1 MNILLPINQYENKHI
16 YFSRP
21 IKNMII
27 NNSNFI
33 GITYSNNNIVLNYI
47 YFHFNILFSFT
58 DKYFNKYKYVFDINS
73 NKNKEYIKQI
83 IKIEVDILTKINILN
98 KRPKYKLKEHIQ
110 SGIVKLYN
118 ENNNNNNNN
127 INENTKLLIK
137 ISGIWENDVNYGI
150 IYKFIL
156 A

>member
-1 MNILLPINQYENKHI
+1 MNILLPIDQYSNKHI

-27 NNSNFI
+27 NDSNFI
-33 GITYSNNNIVLNYI
+33 GIIYSNNNIVLNYI
-47 YFHFNILFSFT
+47 FFHFNIFFSSI
-58 DKYFNKYKYVFDINS
+58 DKYFNKYKYTFDVNS
-73 NKNKEYIKQI
+73 TKNKEYIKQI
-83 IKIEVDILTKINILN
+83 IKIEFDILTKINILN
-98 KRPKYKLKEHIQ
+98 KHPKYKMNEHIQ
-110 SGIVKLYN
+110 SGIVKLFN
-118 ENNNNNNNN
+118 ENNNN

-137 ISGIWENDVNYGI
+137 ISGIWENTTNYGI

>member
-1 MNILLPINQYENKHI
+1 MNILLPIDQYANKHI

-27 NNSNFI
+27 NDSNFI
-33 GITYSNNNIVLNYI
+33 GIIYSNNNIVLNYI
-47 YFHFNILFSFT
+47 FFHFNIFFSSI
-58 DKYFNKYKYVFDINS
+58 DKYFNKYKYTFDVNS
-73 NKNKEYIKQI
+73 TKNKEYIKQI
-83 IKIEVDILTKINILN
+83 IKIEFDILTKINILN
-98 KRPKYKLKEHIQ
+98 KHPKYKMNEHIQ
-110 SGIVKLYN
+110 SGIVKLFN
-118 ENNNNNNNN
+118 ENNNN

-137 ISGIWENDVNYGI
+137 ISGIWENTTNYGI

>member
-1 MNILLPINQYENKHI
+1 MNILLPIDQYANKHI

-27 NNSNFI
+27 NDSNFI
-33 GITYSNNNIVLNYI
+33 GIIYSNNNIVLNYI
-47 YFHFNILFSFT
+47 FFHFNIFFSSI
-58 DKYFNKYKYVFDINS
+58 DKYFNKYKYTFDVNS
-73 NKNKEYIKQI
+73 TKNKEYIKQI
-83 IKIEVDILTKINILN
+83 IKIEFDISTKINILN
-98 KRPKYKLKEHIQ
+98 KHPKYKMNEHIQ
-110 SGIVKLYN
+110 SGIVKLFN
-118 ENNNNNNNN
+118 ENNN

-137 ISGIWENDVNYGI
+137 ISGIWENTTNYGI

>member
-1 MNILLPINQYENKHI
+1 MNILLPIDQYANKHI

-27 NNSNFI
+27 NDSNFI
-33 GITYSNNNIVLNYI
+33 GIIYSNNNIVLNYI
-47 YFHFNILFSFT
+47 FFHFNIFFSSI
-58 DKYFNKYKYVFDINS
+58 DKYFNKYKYTFDVNS
-73 NKNKEYIKQI
+73 TKNKEYIKQI
-83 IKIEVDILTKINILN
+83 IKIEFDILTKINILN
-98 KRPKYKLKEHIQ
+98 KHPKYKMNEHIQ
-110 SGIVKLYN
+110 SGIVKLFN
-118 ENNNNNNNN
+118 ENNN

-137 ISGIWENDVNYGI
+137 ISGIWENTTNYGI